1 MKDILD
7 HCERLAT
14 EQFEQGTIIIDE
26 GGASGRLI
34 VLEEGVVEVLRGDT
48 TIARIAEP
56 GSIFGEMSVL
66 LDRPYTATVRAA
78 TPVSARVTDDAA
90 RFMSENPTV
99 ALAIAKG
106 LAQRLNAA
114 TTYLVDIK
122 RQYQGQGDHLS
133 MVSEVLDTLIHHQ
146 DDDFTPGSDREP
158 DPMM

>member
-1 MKDILD
+1 MKDVLD
-7 HCERLAT
+7 RCAGLTVE
-14 EQFEQGTIIIDE
+14 EFEQGSIIIDE

-34 VLEEGVVEVLRGDT
+34 VLEDGVVEVLRGET
-48 TIARIAEP
+48 IIARIAEP

-78 TPVSARVTDDAA
+78 TPVRARVTDDAA
-90 RFMSENPTV
+90 GFMSENPAV
-99 ALAIAKG
+99 ALAVARG

-114 TTYLVDIK
+114 TTYLVDLK
-122 RQYQGQGDHLS
+122 RRYQGQGDHLS